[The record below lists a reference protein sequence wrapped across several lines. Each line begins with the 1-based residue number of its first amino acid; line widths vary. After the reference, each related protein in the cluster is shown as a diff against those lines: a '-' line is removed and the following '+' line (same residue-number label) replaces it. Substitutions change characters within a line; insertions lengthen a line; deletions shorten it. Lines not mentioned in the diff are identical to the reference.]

1 MRIQPASKA
10 WPLPFVW
17 MTAILGMACGAGQVG
32 MVLMGVCLTLAVLIF
47 GGPIE
52 HAFARWF
59 NARRPPLP

>member
-1 MRIQPASKA
+1 
-10 WPLPFVW
+10 